1 MGKLLDKVVELH
13 KTTDTGIVSAM
24 RNEKSKTVEN
34 LGIADVEAWNQ
45 RNHDTLGGIIM
56 ARGFDYIE
64 LSSAYDEITKDGDKG
79 LNKENS
85 YLIWSDSGAD
95 VRKFV
100 VEMGKKF
107 DEDSVVFTPAGEAAN
122 LIFTND
128 YDPENPI
135 GTEFPIGKVKVNVQ
149 SPYASQLILE
159 PESSFVYTEDADQE
173 EPEPQKDQV
182 VESYAKAIKNL
193 KLF

>member
-24 RNEKSKTVEN
+24 RNKDSPTAKR
-34 LGIADVEAWNQ
+34 LGITDANSWNA
-45 RNHDTLGGIIM
+45 RNHDTLGGIITS
-56 ARGFDYIE
+56 RGFDYIE
-64 LSSAYDEITKDGDKG
+64 LSSTYDEIGEKG
-79 LNKENS
+79 EKIPNEENS

-95 VRKFV
+95 VKAFV
-100 VEMGKKF
+100 VEMGKKY

-135 GTEFPIGKVKVNVQ
+135 GTSFPIGTLKVNVE
-149 SPYASQLILE
+149 SPYKSVLVRE
-159 PESSFVYTEDADQE
+159 PESSFVYTEGE
-173 EPEPQKDQV
+173 EESPEQPQKDQV
-182 VESYAKAIKNL
+182 VEAYAKAIKSM
-193 KLF
+193 KLY